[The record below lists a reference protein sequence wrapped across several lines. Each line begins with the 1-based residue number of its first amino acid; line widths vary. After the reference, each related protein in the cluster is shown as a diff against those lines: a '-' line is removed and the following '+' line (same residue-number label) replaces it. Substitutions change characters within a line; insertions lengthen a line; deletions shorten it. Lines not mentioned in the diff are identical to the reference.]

1 LKYNLVILKKV
12 IILNVVNN
20 KNSYI
25 MNLDAIKK
33 KLESMQKTSNG
44 GSNNSSNVKR
54 FKPTIGKQTI
64 RIVPFKYNKEYPFTE
79 MKFYYGIGS
88 RKVIASPLNWGEK
101 DPIAEFAKQLRGTN
115 DKENWRLA
123 KKLDPKTRIYAP
135 VIVRGEESEGVQL
148 WEFGKEIYEAFLQMA
163 ADEEV
168 GDFTD
173 VMSGRDI
180 KLVTVGPESTG
191 TAYNKTTIAPSMKTS
206 ELSEDSK
213 LIEKWLEEQENP
225 KDLYKPLP
233 FDTIKQALQEW
244 LNPEEEEE
252 ETAVEPVDE
261 AKEEPKSNY
270 SLSTKPAAKKSKA
283 EAFDD
288 LFGED
293 DEDAPF

>member
-1 LKYNLVILKKV
+1 
-12 IILNVVNN
+12 
-20 KNSYI
+20 

-33 KLESMQKTSNG
+33 KLESMNKSTSSG
-44 GSNNSSNVKR
+44 GNANQVKR
-54 FKPTIGKQTI
+54 FKPSIGKQTV
-64 RIVPFKYNKEYPFTE
+64 RVVPFKYNKEFPFIE

-88 RKVIASPLNWGEK
+88 KKVIASPLNWGEK

-173 VMSGRDI
+173 IMSGRDI
-180 KLVTVGPESTG
+180 KLVTVGPDVTG
-191 TAYNKTTIAPSMKTS
+191 TKYNKTTIAPSMKTS
-206 ELSEDSK
+206 SLSKD
-213 LIEKWLEEQENP
+213 EKEVTLWLEEQPNP
-225 KDLYKPLP
+225 KESYKPLP
-233 FDTIKQALQEW
+233 FDDIKAALQEW
-244 LNPEEEEE
+244 LTPEEEEE
-252 ETAVEPVDE
+252 EFIAADGKLEVEVKE
-261 AKEEPKSNY
+261 EIKEEPKSNY

-283 EAFDD
+283 DAFDD
-288 LFGED
+288 LFEEED
-293 DEDAPF
+293 DDMPF

>member
-1 LKYNLVILKKV
+1 
-12 IILNVVNN
+12 
-20 KNSYI
+20 

-64 RIVPFKYNKEYPFTE
+64 RIVPFKYNKEFPFTE

-135 VIVRGEESEGVQL
+135 VIVRGEEAEGVQL

-173 VMSGRDI
+173 ILEGRDI
-180 KLVTVGPESTG
+180 KITTVGPDVTG
-191 TAYNKTTIAPSMKTS
+191 TSYNKTTISPSMKQTP
-206 ELSEDSK
+206 LSKDSD
-213 LIEKWLEEQENP
+213 LVERLLDEQPHPLDFYTN
-225 KDLYKPLP
+225 LP
-233 FDTIKQALQEW
+233 FDTIKDALQNWFEED
-244 LNPEEEEE
+244 EEEDDDFVD
-252 ETAVEPVDE
+252 AEPNLED
-261 AKEEPKSNY
+261 KNPKSTY
-270 SLSTKPAAKKSKA
+270 SLSTQGEAKKSNVEKF
-283 EAFDD
+283 EDMFEDEDEDD
-288 LFGED
+288 L
-293 DEDAPF
+293 PF

>member
-1 LKYNLVILKKV
+1 
-12 IILNVVNN
+12 
-20 KNSYI
+20 

-44 GSNNSSNVKR
+44 GSNSNSSNVKR

-64 RIVPFKYNKEYPFTE
+64 RIVPFKYNKEFPFTE

-191 TAYNKTTIAPSMKTS
+191 TAYNKTTIAPSMKMS
-206 ELSEDSK
+206 ELSEDSR

-252 ETAVEPVDE
+252 GVLAEVADE
-261 AKEEPKSNY
+261 VKEEPKSNY

-293 DEDAPF
+293 DDDSPF

>member
-1 LKYNLVILKKV
+1 
-12 IILNVVNN
+12 
-20 KNSYI
+20 

-44 GSNNSSNVKR
+44 GSNNNSSNVKR

-64 RIVPFKYNKEYPFTE
+64 RIVPFKYNKEFPFTE

-135 VIVRGEESEGVQL
+135 VIVRGEEAEGVQL

-173 VMSGRDI
+173 IMSGRDI

-206 ELSEDSK
+206 SLSEDSK

-225 KDLYKPLP
+225 KDMYKPLP

-244 LNPEEEEE
+244 LNPEADEEEVLAE
-252 ETAVEPVDE
+252 VEDE
-261 AKEEPKSNY
+261 VKEEPKSNY

-293 DEDAPF
+293 DDDAPF

>member
-1 LKYNLVILKKV
+1 
-12 IILNVVNN
+12 
-20 KNSYI
+20 

-44 GSNNSSNVKR
+44 GSNNNSSNVKR
-54 FKPTIGKQTI
+54 FKPTVGKQTV
-64 RIVPFKYNKEYPFTE
+64 RVVPFKHNKEFPFTE

-123 KKLDPKTRIYAP
+123 KKLDPKVRIFAP
-135 VIVRGEESEGVQL
+135 VIVRGEEAEGVQM

-168 GDFTD
+168 GDFSD
-173 VMSGRDI
+173 VASGRDI
-180 KLVTVGPESTG
+180 KLTTVGPETTG
-191 TAYNKTTIAPSMKTS
+191 TKYNKTTIAPSMKTS
-206 ELSEDSK
+206 ELSKDSK
-213 LIEKWLEEQENP
+213 LIETWLEEQENP
-225 KDLYKPLP
+225 LDMYKPLP

-244 LNPEEEEE
+244 LDPEETEDGEEVV
-252 ETAVEPVDE
+252 VEDE
-261 AKEEPKSNY
+261 VKEEPKSNY

-288 LFGED
+288 LFED
-293 DEDAPF
+293 DDNDAPF

>member
-1 LKYNLVILKKV
+1 
-12 IILNVVNN
+12 
-20 KNSYI
+20 

-33 KLESMQKTSNG
+33 KLESMSKPASSG
-44 GSNNSSNVKR
+44 SSNQTKR
-54 FKPTIGKQTI
+54 FKPQIGKQTI
-64 RIVPFKYNKEYPFTE
+64 RVVPFKYNKEFPFVE
-79 MKFYYGIGS
+79 MRFYYGIGS
-88 RKVIASPLNWGEK
+88 KKVIASPLNWGEK

-115 DKENWRLA
+115 DKENWKLA
-123 KKLDPKTRIYAP
+123 KKLDPKVRIFAP

-168 GDFTD
+168 GDFSD

-206 ELSEDSK
+206 ALSDDSK

-244 LNPEEEEE
+244 LNPEGDEEE
-252 ETAVEPVDE
+252 ETTVVDE
-261 AKEEPKSNY
+261 VKEEPKSNY
-270 SLSTKPAAKKSKA
+270 SLSTKQADKKSKA
-283 EAFDD
+283 DSFDE
-288 LFGED
+288 LFEED
-293 DEDAPF
+293 DDMPF

>member
-1 LKYNLVILKKV
+1 
-12 IILNVVNN
+12 
-20 KNSYI
+20 

-44 GSNNSSNVKR
+44 GSSNNSSNVKR
-54 FKPTIGKQTI
+54 FKPSVGKQTV
-64 RIVPFKYNKEYPFTE
+64 RVVPFKYNKEFPFTE
-79 MKFYYGIGS
+79 MRFYYGIGS
-88 RKVIASPLNWGEK
+88 KKVIASPLNWGEK

-168 GDFTD
+168 GDFSD
-173 VMSGRDI
+173 IMSGRDI

-191 TAYNKTTIAPSMKTS
+191 TAYNKTSIAPSMKTS
-206 ELSEDSK
+206 ALSEDSK

-225 KDLYKPLP
+225 LDLYKPLP

-244 LNPEEEEE
+244 LNPEDETEEAEE
-252 ETAVEPVDE
+252 VVEEVKET
-261 AKEEPKSNY
+261 PKSNY
-270 SLSTKPAAKKSKA
+270 SLSAKPAAKKSKA
-283 EAFDD
+283 DNFDSLFDD
-288 LFGED
+288 D

>member
-1 LKYNLVILKKV
+1 
-12 IILNVVNN
+12 
-20 KNSYI
+20 

-44 GSNNSSNVKR
+44 GSNSSSSNVKR

-64 RIVPFKYNKEYPFTE
+64 RVVPFKYNKEFPFTE

-135 VIVRGEESEGVQL
+135 VIVRGEEAEGVQL

-173 VMSGRDI
+173 IMSGRDI

-206 ELSEDSK
+206 SLSEDSK

-225 KDLYKPLP
+225 KDMYKPLP

-244 LNPEEEEE
+244 LNPEADEEEVLAE
-252 ETAVEPVDE
+252 VEDE
-261 AKEEPKSNY
+261 VKEEPKSNY

-293 DEDAPF
+293 DDDAPF

>member
-1 LKYNLVILKKV
+1 
-12 IILNVVNN
+12 
-20 KNSYI
+20 

-33 KLESMQKTSNG
+33 KLESMQKTSTG

-54 FKPTIGKQTI
+54 FKPSIGKQTV
-64 RIVPFKYNKEYPFTE
+64 RVVPFKYNKEFPFTE

-88 RKVIASPLNWGEK
+88 KKVIASPLNWGEK

-168 GDFTD
+168 GDFSD
-173 VMSGRDI
+173 IMSGRDI
-180 KLVTVGPESTG
+180 KLTTVGPEATG
-191 TAYNKTTIAPSMKTS
+191 TKYNKTTIAPSMKTS
-206 ELSEDSK
+206 PLSSDSK
-213 LIEKWLEEQENP
+213 LVEKLLEEQENP
-225 KDLYKPLP
+225 LDLYKPLP

-244 LNPEEEEE
+244 LNPEEDEE
-252 ETAVEPVDE
+252 ETVASVE
-261 AKEEPKSNY
+261 KELEEVAPAKSNY

-283 EAFDD
+283 DAFDD
-288 LFGED
+288 LFD
-293 DEDAPF
+293 DEDDDSPF

>member
-1 LKYNLVILKKV
+1 
-12 IILNVVNN
+12 
-20 KNSYI
+20 

-54 FKPTIGKQTI
+54 FKPTIGKQTV
-64 RIVPFKYNKEYPFTE
+64 RVVPFKYNKEFPFTE

-88 RKVIASPLNWGEK
+88 KKVIASPLNWGEK

-135 VIVRGEESEGVQL
+135 VVVRGEESEGVQL

-168 GDFTD
+168 GDFSD
-173 VMSGRDI
+173 IMSGRDI
-180 KLVTVGPESTG
+180 KLTTVGPEATG
-191 TAYNKTTIAPSMKTS
+191 TKYNKTTIAPSMKTS
-206 ELSEDSK
+206 PLSNDSK
-213 LIEKWLEEQENP
+213 LVEKLLDEQENP
-225 KDLYKPLP
+225 LDLYKPLP

-244 LNPEEEEE
+244 LNPEDGEDEVEE
-252 ETAVEPVDE
+252 VEDE
-261 AKEEPKSNY
+261 VKEEPKSNY

-283 EAFDD
+283 DAFDD
-288 LFGED
+288 LFD
-293 DEDAPF
+293 DEDDDSPF

>member
-1 LKYNLVILKKV
+1 
-12 IILNVVNN
+12 
-20 KNSYI
+20 

-44 GSNNSSNVKR
+44 GSNNNSSNVKR
-54 FKPTIGKQTI
+54 FKPTVGKQTV
-64 RIVPFKYNKEYPFTE
+64 RVVPFKYNKEFPFTE
-79 MKFYYGIGS
+79 MRFYYGIGS

-123 KKLDPKTRIYAP
+123 KKLDPKVRIFAP
-135 VIVRGEESEGVQL
+135 VIVRGEEAEGVQM

-168 GDFTD
+168 GDFSD
-173 VMSGRDI
+173 VISGRDI
-180 KLVTVGPESTG
+180 KLTTVGPETTG
-191 TAYNKTTIAPSMKTS
+191 TKYNKTTIAPSMKTS
-206 ELSEDSK
+206 ELSKDSK
-213 LIEKWLEEQENP
+213 LIETWLEEQENP
-225 KDLYKPLP
+225 LDMYKSLP

-244 LNPEEEEE
+244 LSPEEDEEE
-252 ETAVEPVDE
+252 IAAEVEDE
-261 AKEEPKSNY
+261 VKEEPKSNY

-288 LFGED
+288 LFSED
-293 DEDAPF
+293 DDDAPF

>member
-1 LKYNLVILKKV
+1 
-12 IILNVVNN
+12 
-20 KNSYI
+20 

-44 GSNNSSNVKR
+44 GSNNASNVKR
-54 FKPTIGKQTI
+54 FKPTIGKQTV
-64 RIVPFKYNKEYPFTE
+64 RVVPFKFNKEFPFTE
-79 MKFYYGIGS
+79 MRFYYGIGS
-88 RKVIASPLNWGEK
+88 KKVIASPLNWGEK

-168 GDFTD
+168 GDFSD

-206 ELSEDSK
+206 ALSEDSK
-213 LIEKWLEEQENP
+213 QIEKWLEEQENP

-244 LNPEEEEE
+244 LNPEGDEEE
-252 ETAVEPVDE
+252 ETTVVDE
-261 AKEEPKSNY
+261 VKEEPKSNY

-283 EAFDD
+283 DSFDE
-288 LFGED
+288 LFEED
-293 DEDAPF
+293 DDMPF

>member
-1 LKYNLVILKKV
+1 
-12 IILNVVNN
+12 
-20 KNSYI
+20 

-44 GSNNSSNVKR
+44 GSSNNSSNVKR

-64 RIVPFKYNKEYPFTE
+64 RVVPFKYNKEFPFTE

-173 VMSGRDI
+173 IMSGRDI
-180 KLVTVGPESTG
+180 KMTTVGPEATG
-191 TAYNKTTIAPSMKTS
+191 TKYNKTTIAPSMKTTP
-206 ELSEDSK
+206 LSDDSK
-213 LIEKWLEEQENP
+213 QIEKWLEEQENP

-244 LNPEEEEE
+244 LNPEDEEEVTE
-252 ETAVEPVDE
+252 EVVDE
-261 AKEEPKSNY
+261 VKEEPKSNY
-270 SLSTKPAAKKSKA
+270 SLSTKPTAKKSK
-283 EAFDD
+283 EEQFDD

-293 DEDAPF
+293 DDDAPF

>member
-1 LKYNLVILKKV
+1 
-12 IILNVVNN
+12 
-20 KNSYI
+20 

-64 RIVPFKYNKEYPFTE
+64 RVVPFKYNKEFPFTE

-173 VMSGRDI
+173 IMSGRDI

-206 ELSEDSK
+206 ALSEDSK
-213 LIEKWLEEQENP
+213 QIEKWLEEQENP
-225 KDLYKPLP
+225 KDMYKPLP

-244 LNPEEEEE
+244 LDPEAEEEEA
-252 ETAVEPVDE
+252 TTEPADE
-261 AKEEPKSNY
+261 IKEEPKSNY

-293 DEDAPF
+293 DDDAPF

>member
-1 LKYNLVILKKV
+1 
-12 IILNVVNN
+12 
-20 KNSYI
+20 

-44 GSNNSSNVKR
+44 GSNSSSSNVKR

-64 RIVPFKYNKEYPFTE
+64 RVVPFKYNKEFPFTE

-135 VIVRGEESEGVQL
+135 VIVRGEEAEGVQM

-173 VMSGRDI
+173 IMSGRDI

-206 ELSEDSK
+206 SLSEDSK

-225 KDLYKPLP
+225 KDMYKPLP

-244 LNPEEEEE
+244 LDPEAEEEEVA
-252 ETAVEPVDE
+252 TEPADE
-261 AKEEPKSNY
+261 VKEEPKSNY

-293 DEDAPF
+293 DDDAPF

>member
-1 LKYNLVILKKV
+1 
-12 IILNVVNN
+12 
-20 KNSYI
+20 

-33 KLESMQKTSNG
+33 KLESMNKSTSSG
-44 GSNNSSNVKR
+44 GNVNQVKR
-54 FKPTIGKQTI
+54 FKPSVGKQTV
-64 RIVPFKYNKEYPFTE
+64 RVVPFKYNKEFPFIE

-88 RKVIASPLNWGEK
+88 KKVISSPLNWGDK

-173 VMSGRDI
+173 IMSGRDI
-180 KLVTVGPESTG
+180 KLVTVGPDVTG
-191 TAYNKTTIAPSMKTS
+191 TKYNKTTIAPSMKTS
-206 ELSEDSK
+206 SLSKD
-213 LIEKWLEEQENP
+213 EKEVTLWLEEQPNP
-225 KDLYKPLP
+225 KESYKPLP
-233 FDTIKQALQEW
+233 FDDIKAALQEW
-244 LNPEEEEE
+244 LTPEEEEE
-252 ETAVEPVDE
+252 EFIAADGKLEVEVKE
-261 AKEEPKSNY
+261 EVKEEPKSNY

-283 EAFDD
+283 DAFDD
-288 LFGED
+288 LFEEED
-293 DEDAPF
+293 DDMPF

>member
-1 LKYNLVILKKV
+1 
-12 IILNVVNN
+12 
-20 KNSYI
+20 

-44 GSNNSSNVKR
+44 GSNNNSSNVKR
-54 FKPTIGKQTI
+54 FKPTVGKQTV
-64 RIVPFKYNKEYPFTE
+64 RVVPFKYNKEYPFTE

-88 RKVIASPLNWGEK
+88 KKVIASPLNWGEK

-123 KKLDPKTRIYAP
+123 KKLDPKVRIFAP

-168 GDFTD
+168 GDFSD
-173 VMSGRDI
+173 VASGRDI
-180 KLVTVGPESTG
+180 KLTTVGPESTG
-191 TAYNKTTIAPSMKTS
+191 TKYNKTTIAPSMKTS
-206 ELSEDSK
+206 ELSKDSK
-213 LIEKWLEEQENP
+213 LIETWLEEQENP
-225 KDLYKPLP
+225 LDMYKPLP
-233 FDTIKQALQEW
+233 FDIIKQALQEW
-244 LNPEEEEE
+244 LTPEEDEEE
-252 ETAVEPVDE
+252 AVAEIEDE
-261 AKEEPKSNY
+261 VKEEPKSNY

-288 LFGED
+288 LFED
-293 DEDAPF
+293 DDNDAPF

>member
-1 LKYNLVILKKV
+1 
-12 IILNVVNN
+12 
-20 KNSYI
+20 

-33 KLESMQKTSNG
+33 KLESMNKSTSSG
-44 GSNNSSNVKR
+44 GNVNQVKR
-54 FKPTIGKQTI
+54 FKPSIGKQTV
-64 RIVPFKYNKEYPFTE
+64 RVVPFKYNKEFPFIE

-88 RKVIASPLNWGEK
+88 KKVISSPLNWGDK

-173 VMSGRDI
+173 IMSGRDI
-180 KLVTVGPESTG
+180 KLVTVGPDVTG
-191 TAYNKTTIAPSMKTS
+191 TKYNKTTIAPSMKTS
-206 ELSEDSK
+206 SLSKD
-213 LIEKWLEEQENP
+213 EKEVTLWLEEQPNP
-225 KDLYKPLP
+225 KESYKPLP
-233 FDTIKQALQEW
+233 FDDIKAALQEW
-244 LNPEEEEE
+244 LTPEEEEE
-252 ETAVEPVDE
+252 EFIAADGKLEVEVE
-261 AKEEPKSNY
+261 EEVKEEPKSNY

-283 EAFDD
+283 DAFDD
-288 LFGED
+288 LFEEED
-293 DEDAPF
+293 NDIDRKSVV